1 MTSDLSKT
9 AILLIDPYNDFLH
22 EEGKMYPRLE
32 ESIKDSNTIAHIFDL
47 IAAARAHKIPI
58 YYGLHQPSRAG
69 NFDGWKH
76 MMAVHSSQKE
86 NNVFEEGGFGGTI
99 FKGMEPD
106 LENGD
111 VVVSKHWSSSSF
123 QNTDLNYQLR
133 QREITKVVLAGL
145 TTNHCVESSARYA
158 YDLGYKTTLLS
169 DATAAF
175 STEMKKAATEMI
187 WPLFAS
193 RVMTTDEFIATLGEP
208 KK

>member
-1 MTSDLSKT
+1 MTDTSKT

-22 EEGKMYPRLE
+22 PDGKLYPLLA
-32 ESIKDSNTIAHIFDL
+32 ESLKHTDTVSHIFDL
-47 IAAARAHKIPI
+47 LKAARAHKIPI
-58 YYGLHQPSRAG
+58 YYGLHQPFKAG

-76 MMAVHSSQKE
+76 MMAIHTSQQSGHA
-86 NNVFEEGGFGGTI
+86 FEEGSWGGTI
-99 FKGMEPD
+99 YEGMEPK

-145 TTNHCVESSARYA
+145 TSNHCVEATARYA
-158 YDLGYKTTLLS
+158 YDLGFETTLLS
-169 DATAAF
+169 DATAGF
-175 STEMKKAATEMI
+175 SNELKTAATDLV

-193 RVMTTDEFIATLGEP
+193 RVMTVDEYVATLEKPNG
-208 KK
+208 K